1 MESDYKNDPDY
12 QFANQDFLDE
22 CDYLRLTEKVIDNHI
37 KQGTLTASHLSML
50 IDSKIEVRAAS
61 EALHEARTD
70 AILVQMRKDNPVIK
84 RPLWKRLLKK

>member
-37 KQGTLTASHLSML
+37 KQGTLTASNLSML
-50 IDSKIEVRAAS
+50 IDSKIEVRAAA